1 MAAHGH
7 GIAGYVGD
15 NSYGDYN
22 DTAAKYGNEANIQT
36 DTTGSSA
43 SHTHT
48 LSGIKSGSASSL
60 PPYYALAY
68 IMRIA

>member
-1 MAAHGH
+1 M
-7 GIAGYVGD
+7 GI
-15 NSYGDYN
+15 SWL
-22 DTAAKYGNEANIQT
+22 
-36 DTTGSSA
+36 A
-43 SHTHT
+43 SLVFVAFLG